1 MKKNKMNLLRKAL
14 PLLLAAFMVLG
25 LTSGLE
31 KAYANDTAANNQT
44 AEQGEQEYTYTVR
57 VFAGNQGTIKGS
69 NNGSTDVLEFKDLP
83 YNYQFNFD
91 WRNRVQVNNDSKYYV
106 RGLRES
112 GRDNNTVGL
121 SSFKVTRDIDLVVAY
136 GIAGNSV
143 SYTINYQDADGNT
156 LAPSETYYGNVGD
169 RPVLAYLYIEGY
181 YPQAYNLTGTL
192 KDNAAENVFTFIYY
206 PLERETAAA
215 TTTAGGGGTPA
226 SPTTAPTAAPT
237 QAPAGGNQGGT
248 GGNQGG
254 TGGNQEANPEAEGQA
269 AAPEVTPPAQTQPE
283 EPQELI
289 DVDETV
295 GPQAEFTGESTEG
308 AGDETEETGETVNVP
323 DNNTP
328 EAGGLSTPV
337 KVGIGLGIVALLA
350 LILWFVLVYSKRNR
364 K

>member
-1 MKKNKMNLLRKAL
+1 MKKNTKNLLRQVL
-14 PLLLAAFMVLG
+14 PMLLAAFMILG
-25 LTSGLE
+25 LTPGLE
-31 KAYANDTAANNQT
+31 KAFATSK
-44 AEQGEQEYTYTVR
+44 EYTYTVR
-57 VFAGNQGTIKGS
+57 IFSGKQADVKDKNGGS
-69 NNGSTDVLEFKDLP
+69 VDVIEFKDLP
-83 YNYQFNFD
+83 FNYQFDKSDFD
-91 WRNRVQVNNDSKYYV
+91 WQKQVNISNDSKYYV

-136 GIAGNSV
+136 GIKGNSV
-143 SYTINYQDADGNT
+143 AYTINYQDADGNA

-181 YPQAYNLTGTL
+181 YPQAYNLRGRL
-192 KDNAAENVFTFIYY
+192 KANAAENVFTFIYY

>member
-25 LTSGLE
+25 LTPGLE
-31 KAYANDTAANNQT
+31 KAYANDTASNNQKDP
-44 AEQGEQEYTYTVR
+44 EYTYTIR
-57 VFAGNQGTIKGS
+57 IFAGNQGTIGGS
-69 NNGSTDVLEFKDLP
+69 DVKVYDNLKYGEQIRFNQSSVELKNG
-83 YNYQFNFD
+83 
-91 WRNRVQVNNDSKYYV
+91 SKYYV
-106 RGLRES
+106 RGIRES
-112 GRDNNTVGL
+112 GKDNNTVSRL
-121 SSFKVTRDIDLVVAY
+121 STITADADKDYVVAY
-136 GIAGNSV
+136 GILGNSV
-143 SYTINYQDADGNT
+143 AYTINYQDADGNT

-226 SPTTAPTAAPT
+226 SPTQASTTAPT
-237 QAPAGGNQGGT
+237 QAGGNQGGT

-254 TGGNQEANPEAEGQA
+254 TGGGQEANPEAEGQA

-308 AGDETEETGETVNVP
+308 AGDETAESGETVNVP

-337 KVGIGLGIVALLA
+337 KVGIGLGIVGLLA
-350 LILWFVLVYSKRNR
+350 LILWFVMVYSKRNR